1 MVPKDPDGN
10 NYAFGVYQSAY
21 NNLMHTMA
29 SGDLDGDGSDD
40 IIFLIIMIT
49 SQKSI
54 LIYIEVS
61 TVSKTTPKFSNT
73 AVV

>member
-21 NNLMHTMA
+21 NNLIHTMA

-54 LIYIEVS
+54 LI
-61 TVSKTTPKFSNT
+61 
-73 AVV
+73 

>member
-10 NYAFGVYQSAY
+10 NYAFGVYQSAS
-21 NNLMHTMA
+21 NSLMHTMA
-29 SGDLDGDGSDD
+29 SDDLDGDGSDD

-61 TVSKTTPKFSNT
+61 TVSKTTTKFSNT

>member
-29 SGDLDGDGSDD
+29 SGDLDGDGSDGIIFSDHYRNVSEVHID
-40 IIFLIIMIT
+40 II
-49 SQKSI
+49 
-54 LIYIEVS
+54 
-61 TVSKTTPKFSNT
+61 
-73 AVV
+73 

>member
-29 SGDLDGDGSDD
+29 SGDLDGDGSDAIIFSDHYRNVSEVHID
-40 IIFLIIMIT
+40 II
-49 SQKSI
+49 
-54 LIYIEVS
+54 
-61 TVSKTTPKFSNT
+61 
-73 AVV
+73 